1 MDAGVTKGL
10 TAAEALRVL
19 SALNGV
25 GLRTWVAGGWGVD
38 ALLGRQTRVHRDLDL
53 ALDVTHGTLDRAL
66 TAMESLDYKVE
77 TDWRP
82 TRVELVAPSARWVDV
97 HPVVFD
103 EQDTGWQANLD
114 GLPPF
119 RYSPHAF
126 TEGSINGSGVGCL
139 SVAQQLLFHSGYPP
153 RPHDL
158 ADIAVLKELQELQA
172 RF

>member
-1 MDAGVTKGL
+1 MDGL
-10 TAAEALRVL
+10 TGAEALRVVA
-19 SALNGV
+19 ALDSV
-25 GLRTWVAGGWGVD
+25 GLRTWVGGGWGVD

-53 ALDVTHGTLDRAL
+53 ALDVTHVTLDLAL
-66 TAMESLDYKVE
+66 SALETLDYSVE

-82 TRVELVAPSARWVDV
+82 TRVEVAAPFARWVDL

-103 EQDTGWQANLD
+103 DQGIGWQANAD

-119 RYSPHAF
+119 RYPPNAF
-126 TEGSINGSGVGCL
+126 THGLINGSGVRCL

-158 ADIAVLKELQELQA
+158 ADTMLLQGLQA
-172 RF
+172 RIRSGE